1 MIKPNKVMK
10 SRLCI
15 VILPFVYN
23 SINFMINDVQV
34 HQNSIILHDLKITKS
49 FLGVYRMS

>member
-15 VILPFVYN
+15 VILPFN